1 MAARQTPEPVRTNT
15 IGGVGI
21 MTRSMRPHA
30 SRTLWTR
37 TLLVFLSAVW
47 LLTLSAL
54 AQSAAKRPL
63 AHTDYDTWRAIQ
75 LQQLSRDGKLLAYA
89 LNPQD
94 ADGEVV
100 ARVLA
105 SGTEW
110 RYPRGHRPDA
120 PPAVASDDPSID
132 DGDLPIDED
141 QGRGGRGGGP
151 GAAGAGTGA
160 SGLAFTADSR
170 FLAFQVF
177 PTKAEA
183 DAARKE
189 NRRSADMPQ
198 NAIGLMDLTTGKVER
213 IERVRRFQV
222 PEQGAGFI
230 AYLLE
235 PTPEAPAD
243 QANKGEAAGAATPP
257 AGGAAQGAAAGGG
270 RQGGRGAT
278 GRQGGSAAGRRTP
291 ARPEYGTDLV
301 VRNLADGTDKTIP
314 DVLDFS
320 FSKDG
325 KFLTYTVSSRKP
337 EGNGVY
343 RLAVGSADPALA
355 IQTGRGKYTRLT
367 WDEKQAQL
375 VFFSDR
381 DDAAA
386 RQPKQKIYYSD
397 GQTPAVELVTSEQAA
412 GISKGMVIAERGG
425 LTFSQD
431 GTKLFFGVAPPSE
444 QPETATE
451 EAAPAAPAT
460 PAQPDEEA
468 VNADLWHWKD
478 DFIQPM
484 QKVRATQE
492 RNRTYRAVF
501 HIKEKKLV
509 QLADPIMADVTTTAD
524 GRWGLGADDRRYRIL
539 VGYDA
544 TYSDYYLVNTTDGTR
559 KPLLTRQAGGV
570 TWSPN
575 GKYALYFDGKNWN
588 SISVPDGKTVNLT
601 KDLGVNFWQETNDTP
616 GGGGAYG
623 NGGWTKDERFV
634 LLNDRYDIWQVA
646 PDGSGAKNLT
656 DGVGRKEKLQ
666 FRVVRLDP
674 QERGIDPAQPLLLR
688 VDNEWTHDTGFYRD
702 KIDGGPP
709 QKLMMAAKNFGMPT
723 KAKDADVYMLTAST
737 FNEFPDLQI
746 CGANFNDL
754 KKVSNANPQK
764 AQLVWGTSELIR
776 YKNSDGVPLSGTLF
790 KPENFDPAKKYPMMV
805 YIYELLSNNVNNF
818 VNPAPGT
825 SINIAYYVSNGYLV
839 LTPDIVYT
847 IGHPGQSALKC
858 VLPAIQS
865 VVDKGFVD
873 EKAIGI
879 QGHSWGGYQIAFM
892 ITQTNRFRAVEA
904 GAPVSN
910 MTSAYSGIR
919 WGTGLPRQF
928 QYERT
933 QSRIGVPLFD
943 NPMLYM
949 ENSPVFHAAR
959 VQTPILILHNDADD
973 AVPWYQGIEYYLA
986 LRRLGKEVYMFTYN
1000 GEPHGLRRR
1009 ADMKDYTVRM
1019 QQFFDHFLKG
1029 APMPEWMEKGIPY
1042 LEREKE
1048 KEKIKA
1054 IYQVKPATT
1063 DRQK

>member
-1 MAARQTPEPVRTNT
+1 
-15 IGGVGI
+15 
-21 MTRSMRPHA
+21 MTRSTRPHA

-54 AQSAAKRPL
+54 AQPAAKRPL

-75 LQQLSRDGKLLAYA
+75 LQQVSRDGKLLAYA

-120 PPAVASDDPSID
+120 PPAVASGDAQATEAA
-132 DGDLPIDED
+132 DGDLPAADCVED

-189 NRRSADMPQ
+189 NRRPADMPQ
-198 NAIGLMDLTTGKVER
+198 NAMGLMDLSTGKVER

-222 PEQGAGFI
+222 PEQGAGFM

-235 PTPEAPAD
+235 PKPEAPAD
-243 QANKGEAAGAATPP
+243 QAGRGEAAGAANPP
-257 AGGAAQGAAAGGG
+257 GGAAQGAAAGGG
-270 RQGGRGAT
+270 RQGARGGT
-278 GRQGGSAAGRRTP
+278 GRQGGSGAARRTP

-301 VRNLADGTDKTIP
+301 VRNLADKTEKTIP

-343 RLAVGSADPALA
+343 RLAMGTADAALA
-355 IQTGRGKYTRLT
+355 ILTGRGKYTRLT
-367 WDEKQAQL
+367 LDEKQAQL

-386 RQPKQKIYYSD
+386 RQPKQKIFYSD
-397 GQTPAVELVTSEQAA
+397 GRTPAVELVTSEQAA

-444 QPETATE
+444 QPEAATE
-451 EAAPAAPAT
+451 EAPTAKPAT

-484 QKVRATQE
+484 QKMRAEQE
-492 RNRTYRAVF
+492 RNRTYRAVV

-509 QLADPIMADVTTTAD
+509 QLADQTMADVTTTAD
-524 GRWGLGADDRRYRIL
+524 GRWGLGSDDRRYRIL
-539 VGYDA
+539 VGYD
-544 TYSDYYLVNTTDGTR
+544 TNYSDYYLVNTTDGTR
-559 KPLLTRQAGGV
+559 KPLLTKQAGGV
-570 TWSPN
+570 SWSP
-575 GKYALYFDGKNWN
+575 GGRYALYFDGKNWN
-588 SISVPDGKTVNLT
+588 SISIPDGKIVNLT
-601 KDLGVNFWQETNDTP
+601 RGLGVNFWQENNDTP

-623 NGGWTKDERFV
+623 NGGWTKDDKYV
-634 LLNDRYDIWQVA
+634 LLYDRYDIWQVA

-656 DGVGRKEKLQ
+656 DGVGRREKIQ
-666 FRVVRLDP
+666 FRYVRVDP
-674 QERGIDPAQPLLLR
+674 QERGIDPEQPLLLR

-746 CGANFNDL
+746 CGPNFNDL
-754 KKVSNANPQK
+754 NKVSNANPQK

-818 VNPAPGT
+818 VNPGPGT

-943 NPMLYM
+943 NPMLYI

>member
-1 MAARQTPEPVRTNT
+1 MMMRSVQAQVARVQRT
-15 IGGVGI
+15 
-21 MTRSMRPHA
+21 R
-30 SRTLWTR
+30 
-37 TLLVFLSAVW
+37 LLVVFLSA
-47 LLTLSAL
+47 LSLFTLSLL
-54 AQSAAKRPL
+54 AQPATKRPL

-75 LQQLSRDGKLLAYA
+75 PQQLSRDGKLVAYV

-105 SGTEW
+105 TGAEW

-120 PPAVASDDPSID
+120 PATPPSDDLTAD
-132 DGDLPIDED
+132 CELQAADGEQPTADCVED
-141 QGRGGRGGGP
+141 QGRGGGRGG
-151 GAAGAGTGA
+151 AGAGAATGA

-177 PTKAEA
+177 PTKAEG

-189 NRRSADMPQ
+189 NRRAADMPQ
-198 NAIGLMDLTTGKVER
+198 NAMGVMDLTTGKVDR
-213 IERVRRFQV
+213 IERVRRFSV
-222 PEQGAGFI
+222 PEQGSGVL

-235 PTPEAPAD
+235 AKPETPSE
-243 QANKGEAAGAATPP
+243 QGSRGEAAGAANPA
-257 AGGAAQGAAAGGG
+257 AGGGAQAAATGAGGG

-278 GRQGGSAAGRRTP
+278 GRQGAGAARRTP

-301 VRNLADGTDKTIP
+301 VRNLTDKTEKTIP

-325 KFLTYTVSSRKP
+325 RFLTYTVASRKP
-337 EGNGVY
+337 ETNGVY
-343 RLAVGSADPALA
+343 RLAVGGADAPLTILA
-355 IQTGRGKYTRLT
+355 GRGKYTRLT
-367 WDEKQAQL
+367 WDEKETQL
-375 VFFSDR
+375 VFLSDR

-386 RQPKQKIYYSD
+386 RQPKQKIYCSD
-397 GQTPAVELVTSEQAA
+397 GKSPAVELVTSEQAA

-431 GTKLFFGVAPPSE
+431 GTKVFFGVAPPAAA
-444 QPETATE
+444 PEAETTTE
-451 EAAPAAPAT
+451 EAAPATPAT
-460 PAQPDEEA
+460 PDEDT

-492 RNRTYRAVF
+492 RNRTYRAVV
-501 HIKEKKLV
+501 HIAGKKIV
-509 QLADPIMADVTTTAD
+509 QLADPTMQDVTTTTD
-524 GRWGLGADDRRYRIL
+524 GRWGLGSDDRPYRIL
-539 VGYDA
+539 VGYD
-544 TYSDYYLVNTTDGTR
+544 TNYSDYYLVNTLDGSR
-559 KPLLTRQAGGV
+559 KQLLKKQQGGV

-588 SISVPDGKTVNLT
+588 TISIPDGRVVNLT
-601 KDLGVNFWQETNDTP
+601 KDLGVNFWNETNDTP
-616 GGGGAYG
+616 GGGGAYDR
-623 NGGWTKDERFV
+623 NPVWTKDEKYV
-634 LLNDRYDIWQVA
+634 LLGDRYDVWQVA

-666 FRVVRLDP
+666 FRVVRVDP
-674 QERGIDPAQPLLLR
+674 QERGGIDPAQPLLLR

-702 KIDGGPP
+702 KIDGGLP
-709 QKLMMAAKNFGMPT
+709 QKLMMAAKNFSTPT
-723 KAKDADVYMLTAST
+723 KAKDADVYLFTAST
-737 FNEFPDLQI
+737 FNEFPDLQVS
-746 CGANFNDL
+746 GPNFTDM

-764 AQLVWGTSELIR
+764 AQLRWGTAELVR
-776 YKNSDGVPLSGTLF
+776 FKNTDGVPLSATLF
-790 KPENFDPAKKYPMMV
+790 KPENFDPSKKYPMMV

-865 VVDKGFVD
+865 IVDKGFVD

-879 QGHSWGGYQIAFM
+879 QGHSWGGYQIAYM

-928 QYERT
+928 QYEKT

-943 NPMLYM
+943 NPMLYI

-959 VQTPILILHNDADD
+959 VQTPILMLHNDADD

-986 LRRLGKEVYMFTYN
+986 LRRLGKEAYMFTYN

-1009 ADMKDYTVRM
+1009 ADMKDFTVRM

-1042 LEREKE
+1042 LDREKE

-1054 IYQVKPATT
+1054 IYQGKPAVT
-1063 DRQK
+1063 DKK

>member
-1 MAARQTPEPVRTNT
+1 
-15 IGGVGI
+15 
-21 MTRSMRPHA
+21 MTRPVQAQVARVQ
-30 SRTLWTR
+30 RTRILV
-37 TLLVFLSAVW
+37 VFLSA
-47 LLTLSAL
+47 LSLFTLSLL
-54 AQSAAKRPL
+54 AQPATKRPL

-75 LQQLSRDGKLLAYA
+75 LQQLSRDGKLVAYA
-89 LNPQD
+89 LNPED

-105 SGTEW
+105 SGVEW
-110 RYPRGHRPDA
+110 RHPRGHRPDA
-120 PPAVASDDPSID
+120 PPATPSDNEAADCQLGAFDQPPTADCEPLTAHS
-132 DGDLPIDED
+132 LED
-141 QGRGGRGGGP
+141 QGRGGGRGG
-151 GAAGAGTGA
+151 AGAGAATGA

-170 FLAFQVF
+170 FLVFQVF
-177 PTKAEA
+177 PTKAEG

-189 NRRSADMPQ
+189 NRRAADMPQ
-198 NAIGLMDLTTGKVER
+198 NAMGVMDLTTGKVDR
-213 IERVRRFQV
+213 TDRVRRFSV
-222 PEQGAGFI
+222 PEQGSGVL

-235 PTPEAPAD
+235 AKPEPASD
-243 QANKGEAAGAATPP
+243 QGTRAEG
-257 AGGAAQGAAAGGG
+257 AGGANPPATGGGAQAG
-270 RQGGRGAT
+270 RQGGRGGA
-278 GRQGGSAAGRRTP
+278 GRQGGAGAGRRTP

-301 VRNLADGTDKTIP
+301 VRNLTDKTEKTIA

-325 KFLTYTVSSRKP
+325 KSLTYTVSSRKP
-337 EGNGVY
+337 ETNGVY
-343 RLAVGSADPALA
+343 RQAIGAADGPQA
-355 IQTGRGKYTRLT
+355 ILTGRGKYTRLT
-367 WDEKQAQL
+367 WDEKETQL
-375 VFFSDR
+375 IFLSDR
-381 DDAAA
+381 DEAAA
-386 RQPKQKIYYSD
+386 RQPKQKIFYWN
-397 GQTPAVELVTSEQAA
+397 GQGTAVELVNSDQAA
-412 GISKGMVIAERGG
+412 TASKGMVIAERAG

-431 GTKLFFGVAPPSE
+431 GTKVFLGVAPAGEAP
-444 QPETATE
+444 PEAGGE
-451 EAAPAAPAT
+451 EAAPAQAASAT
-460 PAQPDEEA
+460 PDEDT
-468 VNADLWHWKD
+468 VSADLWHWKD

-501 HIKEKKLV
+501 HINEKKLV
-509 QLADPIMADVTTTAD
+509 QLADPTMADVNTTAD
-524 GRWGLGADDRRYRIL
+524 GRWGLGSDDRRYRTL
-539 VGYDA
+539 VGYDT
-544 TYSDYYLVNTTDGTR
+544 TYNDHYLVNTSDGTR
-559 KPLLTRQAGGV
+559 KLLLTKQQGGV
-570 TWSPN
+570 SSSPN

-588 SISVPDGKTVNLT
+588 SISIPDGKSVNLT
-601 KDLGVNFWQETNDTP
+601 KDLGVNFWNETNDTP
-616 GGGGAYG
+616 GGGGAYPG
-623 NGGWTKDERFV
+623 SGVWTKDEKSV
-634 LLNDRYDIWQVA
+634 LLCDRYDIWQVA

-656 DGVGRKEKLQ
+656 DGVGRKEKLV
-666 FRVVRLDP
+666 FRVVRVDS
-674 QERGIDPAQPLLLR
+674 QERQGAGIDPAQPLLLSAE
-688 VDNEWTHDTGFYRD
+688 NESTHDTGFYRD
-702 KIDGGPP
+702 RIDGGLP
-709 QKLMMAAKNFGMPT
+709 QKLIMAAKRFTAPM

-737 FNEFPDLQI
+737 FNEFPDLQVS
-746 CGANFNDL
+746 GPNFTDM

-764 AQLVWGTSELIR
+764 TQISWGTAELVR
-776 YKNSDGVPLSGTLF
+776 FKNSDGVPLSATLF
-790 KPENFDPAKKYPMMV
+790 KPENFDPSKKYPMMV

-818 VNPAPGT
+818 VNPGPGT

-847 IGHPGQSALKC
+847 VGHPGQSALKC

-865 VVDKGFVD
+865 IVDKGFVD

-879 QGHSWGGYQIAFM
+879 QGHSWGGYQIAYM

-928 QYERT
+928 QYEKT

-943 NPMLYM
+943 NPMLYI

-986 LRRLGKEVYMFTYN
+986 LRRLGKEAYMFTYN

-1029 APMPEWMEKGIPY
+1029 APTPEWMEKGIPY
-1042 LEREKE
+1042 LDREKE

-1054 IYQVKPATT
+1054 IYQVKPAITT
-1063 DRQK
+1063 DRQ